1 MLAMPSCKV
10 LILSIALVSFYTEL
24 YISSVVAEHCRRPV
38 EILHTGPAL
47 HRRVNYSFLFK
58 SACSFNGTV
67 CILYCYLLQGCC
79 IAVAKEKK
87 KKKHMVVHVVHLLL
101 LSRNQKRH
109 CYISEG
115 NQQEMISYDCAV
127 AAVVYCIMLV

>member
-1 MLAMPSCKV
+1 MHTVLLFVARLLHSCSK
-10 LILSIALVSFYTEL
+10 
-24 YISSVVAEHCRRPV
+24 R
-38 EILHTGPAL
+38 
-47 HRRVNYSFLFK
+47 
-58 SACSFNGTV
+58 
-67 CILYCYLLQGCC
+67 
-79 IAVAKEKK
+79 KE

-115 NQQEMISYDCAV
+115 NQQEMISYDCTV